1 MTYFEEKEEQE
12 ENNMAENGTIYS
24 ECAVHNSAGGN
35 IKALISDIDPFQLNL
50 SVDVVILNTPL
61 TAVIE
66 KHTDGS
72 MELLIMPQCQTQ
84 ADQFTLADFISGVN
98 DAFKSITGSDIFK
111 LDIDTVKDKLGG
123 FLESVEGISVALQ
136 QVFLHVR
143 YGGGDSS
150 DVSLEYAFS
159 LKITSKTPE
168 TKGFD
173 FAEIQSVS
181 FGIWNTKRESIL
193 SEMGLTSISELIGD

>member
-1 MTYFEEKEEQE
+1 MTYCEAKEERE
-12 ENNMAENGTIYS
+12 ETKMAENGTVYG
-24 ECAVHNSAGGN
+24 ECAVNNSAGGN
-35 IKALISDIDPFQLNL
+35 IKALIGDTDPFQINL
-50 SVDVVILNTPL
+50 SVDVVILNIPL

-66 KHTDGS
+66 KHADGS
-72 MELLIMPQCQTQ
+72 MELLIMPQRQTQ
-84 ADQFTLADFISGVN
+84 TDRFTLADLISGIN
-98 DAFKSITGSDIFK
+98 GAFKSITGSDMFK
-111 LDIDTVKDKLGG
+111 LDTDAVKDKLGG
-123 FLESVEGISVALQ
+123 LLESVEGISVALQ

-143 YGGGDSS
+143 YAGDDSS
-150 DVSLEYAFS
+150 DVSLEYAFC